1 MSFGENLQFL
11 RKMRR
16 SMTQEELAEQMGVSR
31 QTVSK
36 WEMSAAFPETEKAI
50 ALSRLFNCS
59 LDELLCQ
66 DMNSGNDAYENLR
79 TETVP
84 AFAYVRYAVIS
95 HEPEDDAMGHI
106 RDWAAR
112 AGIEEPEI
120 IGWDFPFVSQEQI
133 NVFHMHG
140 YCAACVLP
148 EKQGSGGPDASTPTP
163 VSSSGPGNF
172 DPLGLEVI
180 TQPDHKYAVITI
192 REPFTAPYT
201 LIPNAYQT
209 LQRFIEVNVMAKKAP
224 KDALECFEK
233 VYRKEGK
240 EFMDVYI
247 CVG

>member
-11 RKMRR
+11 RKMHR

-36 WEMSAAFPETEKAI
+36 WEMGSAFPETEKAI

-79 TETVP
+79 VETVP
-84 AFAYVRYAVIS
+84 AFATVRYAVIS
-95 HEPEDDAMGHI
+95 HEPEDDAMHHI
-106 RDWAAR
+106 RGWAVR
-112 AGIEEPEI
+112 AGIEEPEV

-148 EKQGSGGPDASTPTP
+148 EKQAGVDYAG
-163 VSSSGPGNF
+163 F
-172 DPLGLEVI
+172 GLEVI
-180 TQPDHKYAVITI
+180 RQSESRYAVITI
-192 REPFTAPYT
+192 REPFTAPFV
-201 LIPNAYQT
+201 LIPNAYKT
-209 LQRFIEVNVMAKKAP
+209 LLRFIEVNVIAKKAP
-224 KDALECFEK
+224 PEAIGCFEK
-233 VYRKEGK
+233 VYRKDGI
-240 EFMDVYI
+240 EFMDVYM

>member
-106 RDWAAR
+106 RAWAAR

-133 NVFHMHG
+133 NVYHMHG

-148 EKQGSGGPDASTPTP
+148 EKNTDADYSG
-163 VSSSGPGNF
+163 
-172 DPLGLEVI
+172 LGLEVI
-180 TQPDHKYAVITI
+180 RQAESKYAIITI
-192 REPFTAPYT
+192 RDPFTAPFI
-201 LIPNAYQT
+201 LIPNAYKT
-209 LQRFIEVNVMAKKAP
+209 LLRYIEVNVITKCSP
-224 KDALECFEK
+224 KDSIECYEK
-233 VYRKEGK
+233 VYSKDGTV
-240 EFMDVYI
+240 FMDVYM